1 MLFRVFNRAIILLCN
16 NNDNYN
22 FSLVCNRIE
31 YDVVHKNGGD
41 MDNEEN
47 KNLEV
52 FWKALVVSIIVGIV
66 LISITYLIED
76 YPKTVKSPV
85 VNISFIKDIYSMV
98 FTIFA
103 TFIAVHLF
111 NDWRVQHNKTVIS
124 NEAQRTLKIFNDLS
138 TSTADLDY
146 VFFNINTPDYIK
158 YSDVKKLK
166 ERVKDIFDSTE
177 KALNHYI
184 HFNALS
190 ENEDGLNLFI
200 GMYSVL
206 KDYKEFIYKS
216 EHDYISNIV
225 NIDSD
230 FRDRLNDANEEIRK
244 HLKTFIFVK

>member
-1 MLFRVFNRAIILLCN
+1 
-16 NNDNYN
+16 
-22 FSLVCNRIE
+22 
-31 YDVVHKNGGD
+31 

-66 LISITYLIED
+66 LISITYLLTD
-76 YPKTVKSPV
+76 YSKTVEAKI

-138 TSTADLDY
+138 TSTANLDY
-146 VFFNINTPDYIK
+146 VFFNIHTPEYVK
-158 YSDVKKLK
+158 YSDVKELK
-166 ERVKDIFDSTE
+166 GRVQDIFDNTE
-177 KALNHYI
+177 KALNLYT

-190 ENEDGLNLFI
+190 ENEDGVNLFME
-200 GMYSVL
+200 MYAIL

-216 EHDYISNIV
+216 EYDSIARIV
-225 NIDSD
+225 NIDSE
-230 FRDRLNDANEEIRK
+230 FRDRLYAANEKIRE

>member
-1 MLFRVFNRAIILLCN
+1 MA
-16 NNDNYN
+16 
-22 FSLVCNRIE
+22 
-31 YDVVHKNGGD
+31 HKNGGD

-66 LISITYLIED
+66 LISITYLLTD
-76 YPKTVKSPV
+76 YSKTVEAKI

-138 TSTADLDY
+138 TSTANLDY
-146 VFFNINTPDYIK
+146 VFFNIHTPEYVK
-158 YSDVKKLK
+158 YSDVKELK
-166 ERVKDIFDSTE
+166 GRVQDIFDNTE
-177 KALNHYI
+177 KALNHYT

-190 ENEDGLNLFI
+190 ENEDGVKLFME
-200 GMYSVL
+200 MYSVL

-216 EHDYISNIV
+216 EYDYIASIV
-225 NIDSD
+225 NIDSE
-230 FRDRLNDANEEIRK
+230 FRDRLYAANEEIRK

>member
-1 MLFRVFNRAIILLCN
+1 
-16 NNDNYN
+16 
-22 FSLVCNRIE
+22 
-31 YDVVHKNGGD
+31 

-66 LISITYLIED
+66 LISITYLLTD
-76 YPKTVKSPV
+76 YSKTVEAKI

-138 TSTADLDY
+138 TSTANLDY
-146 VFFNINTPDYIK
+146 VFFNIHTPEYVK
-158 YSDVKKLK
+158 YSDVKELK
-166 ERVKDIFDSTE
+166 GRVQDIFDNTE
-177 KALNHYI
+177 KALNHYT

-190 ENEDGLNLFI
+190 ENEDGVKLFME
-200 GMYSVL
+200 MYSVL

-216 EHDYISNIV
+216 EYDYIASIV
-225 NIDSD
+225 NIDSE
-230 FRDRLNDANEEIRK
+230 FRDRLYAANEEIRK